1 MYTCISLIDE
11 RKRVKK
17 GDLMTNTVHKAK
29 HTEINDIH

>member
-1 MYTCISLIDE
+1 MYLTYWRE
-11 RKRVKK
+11 EEGKKK